1 MNLSLKNILSILAL
15 VVVLASCTKDPELL
29 NPAGESGSAIGVQKV
44 FEVDTVVDSH
54 DNPNGDLSEGITD
67 DDDEDDDSET
77 SKKITGK

>member
-1 MNLSLKNILSILAL
+1 MLAIVL
-15 VVVLASCTKDPELL
+15 VLASCTKDPDLL
-29 NPAGESGSAIGVQKV
+29 NPVGQGAKANGSHKV
-44 FEVDTVVDSH
+44 LEVDTAVDSH